1 MSRIPYQLSDKAV
14 ARITKKLNQEFRH
27 NRLAL
32 FDELNVTGVRKHIK
46 KLYKKSRSIIQ
57 EEFISIFQ
65 ILCQEV
71 ADEANALGYDG
82 DIQDLDEGW
91 VEDFFEEYSPVTKYV
106 FSNEIDR
113 KESYLFEAV
122 VASPETKHQS
132 YQKAEKYL
140 INQIKQGGI
149 EFDDAVAKAVYKE
162 LGVKKVRWIAED
174 DSKTCG
180 VCRELDNKVF
190 PLEKVPPKQH
200 HNCRCYLLPI
210 RDE

>member
-1 MSRIPYQLSDKAV
+1 M
-14 ARITKKLNQEFRH
+14 ARITKKLNREFRH

-46 KLYKKSRSIIQ
+46 KLYKKSRTTIQ
-57 EEFISIFQ
+57 EEFVSIFQ
-65 ILCQEV
+65 ALRQEV
-71 ADEANALGYDG
+71 ADEAKALGYDG

-91 VEDFFEEYSPVTKYV
+91 VEEFFEEYSPITKYV
-106 FSNEIDR
+106 FINEIKR

-122 VASPETKHQS
+122 ISSPETKNQS
-132 YQKAEKYL
+132 YLKAEKYL

-149 EFDDAVAKAVYKE
+149 EFDDAVTKAVYKE

-190 PLEKVPPKQH
+190 LLAEVPPKQH
-200 HNCRCYLLPI
+200 HRCRCYLQPI
-210 RDE
+210 KNISAE

>member
-1 MSRIPYQLSDKAV
+1 M
-14 ARITKKLNQEFRH
+14 ARITKKLNREFRH

-46 KLYKKSRSIIQ
+46 KLYKKTRTTIQ
-57 EEFISIFQ
+57 EEFVSIFQ

-71 ADEANALGYDG
+71 ADEARALGYDG

-91 VEDFFEEYSPVTKYV
+91 VEEFFEEYSPVTKYV

-122 VASPETKHQS
+122 VSSPETKHQS
-132 YQKAEKYL
+132 YLKAEKYL

-149 EFDDAVAKAVYKE
+149 EFYDAVAKTVYKA

-174 DSKTCG
+174 DYKTCG

-190 PLEKVPPKQH
+190 LLAEVPPKQH
-200 HNCRCYLLPI
+200 HNCRCYILPV

>member
-1 MSRIPYQLSDKAV
+1 MSRNPYQLSDRAV
-14 ARITKKLNQEFRH
+14 ARITKKLNREFRH

-46 KLYKKSRSIIQ
+46 KLYKKSRTTIQ
-57 EEFISIFQ
+57 EEFVSIFQ
-65 ILCQEV
+65 MLRQEV
-71 ADEANALGYDG
+71 ADEAKSLGYDG
-82 DIQDLDEGW
+82 DLQDLDEGW
-91 VEDFFEEYSPVTKYV
+91 VEEFFEEYSSVTKYV

-113 KESYLFEAV
+113 KESYLFEAL
-122 VASPETKHQS
+122 VADMATKNQS
-132 YQKAEKYL
+132 YLKAEKYL
-140 INQIKQGGI
+140 INQVKQGGI

-190 PLEKVPPKQH
+190 PLEEVPPKQH
-200 HNCRCYLLPI
+200 HNCRCYILPI
-210 RDE
+210 RVE

>member
-1 MSRIPYQLSDKAV
+1 M
-14 ARITKKLNQEFRH
+14 ARITKKLNREFRH

-46 KLYKKSRSIIQ
+46 KLYKKTRTTIQ
-57 EEFISIFQ
+57 EEFVSIFQ
-65 ILCQEV
+65 VLCQEV
-71 ADEANALGYDG
+71 ADEAKALGYDG

-91 VEDFFEEYSPVTKYV
+91 VEEFFEEYSPVTKYV

-122 VASPETKHQS
+122 VSSPETKHQS

-149 EFDDAVAKAVYKE
+149 EFDDAVAKTVYKA

-174 DSKTCG
+174 DYKTCG
-180 VCRELDNKVF
+180 ACRALDNKVF
-190 PLEKVPPKQH
+190 LLAEVPPKQH
-200 HNCRCYLLPI
+200 HNCRCYILPV

>member
-1 MSRIPYQLSDKAV
+1 M
-14 ARITKKLNQEFRH
+14 ARITKKLSREFRH

-46 KLYKKSRSIIQ
+46 KLYKKSRTTIQ
-57 EEFISIFQ
+57 EEFTSIFLL
-65 ILCQEV
+65 LCQEV
-71 ADEANALGYDG
+71 ADEARALGYDG

-91 VEDFFEEYSPVTKYV
+91 IEEFFEEYSPVTKYV

-113 KESYLFEAV
+113 KESYLFEAL
-122 VASPETKHQS
+122 VADMATKNQS

-149 EFDDAVAKAVYKE
+149 EFDDAVARIVYKA

-174 DSKTCG
+174 DSRTCG

-190 PLEKVPPKQH
+190 PLEEVPPKQH
-200 HNCRCYLLPI
+200 HNCRCYLAI
-210 RDE
+210 AKE

>member
-1 MSRIPYQLSDKAV
+1 MSRNPYQLSDKAV
-14 ARITKKLNQEFRH
+14 ARITKKLSREFRH

-46 KLYKKSRSIIQ
+46 KLYKKARTAIQ
-57 EEFISIFQ
+57 EEFESIFMM
-65 ILCQEV
+65 LCQEV
-71 ADEANALGYDG
+71 ADEARALGYDG

-91 VEDFFEEYSPVTKYV
+91 IEEFFEEYSPVTKYV

-122 VASPETKHQS
+122 VSDPKAKYQS
-132 YQKAEKYL
+132 YKKAEKYL
-140 INQIKQGGI
+140 INQVKQGGI
-149 EFDDAVAKAVYKE
+149 EFDDAVAKTVYKA

-174 DSKTCG
+174 DSRTCG

-190 PLEKVPPKQH
+190 PLEEVPPKQH
-200 HNCRCYLLPI
+200 HMCRCRVLPV
-210 RDE
+210 RVE